1 MVRLELENVLKIITY
16 CFLFSIITISFWA
29 YNWKAS
35 AEFDALVLFFIAFT
49 LLLVLP
55 ITDFELGPLS
65 FKGKMKRELKR
76 LTEESST
83 VSVPPETLGGIQN
96 DMRLFR
102 SRSSNDTILMK
113 LAIDIETTLRDIAES
128 QKTYSEIYK
137 GRKVGMAQL
146 IEFLRSRE
154 IITDKWLLDS
164 LHFLRV
170 HRNELLHEGKTD
182 DIEKAIAVGTK
193 VLAELRAI
201 QQH

>member
-1 MVRLELENVLKIITY
+1 MVRLELENVLKIVTY
-16 CFLFSIITISFWA
+16 CFLFSVITISFWA

-35 AEFDALVLFFIAFT
+35 AEFDALVLFFIAYT

-55 ITDFELGPLS
+55 ISDFEIGPFS

-76 LTEESST
+76 LTEEGSA

-102 SRSSNDTILMK
+102 SRSSNDTVLMK

-128 QKTYSEIYK
+128 QKNYNEKYK

-146 IEFLRSRE
+146 VEFLRSRE
-154 IITDKWLLDS
+154 IITDKWLLDA
-164 LHFLRV
+164 LHFFRV

-182 DIEKAIAVGTK
+182 DMAKAIDVGTK
-193 VLAELRAI
+193 VLAEIREI
-201 QQH
+201 QKG